1 MRASINTLTSTLH
14 DASNVFR
21 ETHTLTHT
29 HLNNEIQLERASTVK
44 LLGTK
49 SMNESVLLS
58 RNNGKT
64 KYQIM

>member
-14 DASNVFR
+14 DASNAFR
-21 ETHTLTHT
+21 ETHSHT
-29 HLNNEIQLERASTVK
+29 HLNIEIQLERASTVK

-49 SMNESVLLS
+49 SMNESFLLS